1 MKYTSFFIAVIV
13 VAFSIASCNSK
24 KENASLEA
32 KKTQLAELQKKQD
45 ELTAQIIQLQQEIDA
60 LDENSNSQKT
70 GKLISTELIQTKTFR
85 HYIEMQGTA
94 TSKENVMILPEASG
108 VVKQILVSEGQ
119 AVSKGQILMVLDD
132 EMIVKQIE
140 EVKTQYD
147 LLKII
152 YEKQKSLWDQK
163 IGSEVQYLE
172 AKNRKES
179 TEKSLE
185 RLNTQL
191 EKTRVKS
198 PINGTIDEILVNTG
212 ELAGPSRQV
221 IRVVN
226 LDEVQV
232 HADASENYI
241 RSIKKGDSVQVS
253 FPAINIVKQATINAV
268 GQVINPV
275 SRTFGVDV
283 KLQNADKTLKA
294 NLMAILKVAD
304 YENEKALTVPTKWI
318 QQDQSEDFIYVAVTE
333 NGKQLAKKRV
343 IKKGKSYNG
352 ETEVLEGILNGDVL
366 ITEGSRDVTDS
377 EVVRTK

>member
-1 MKYTSFFIAVIV
+1 MKYFSLFIATTIL
-13 VAFSIASCNSK
+13 AFTIACNNNKDNGSLESK
-24 KENASLEA
+24 KV
-32 KKTQLAELQKKQD
+32 QLAELQKKQD
-45 ELTAQIIQLQQEIDA
+45 ELTTQIIQLQQEIDA
-60 LDENSNSQKT
+60 LDENTSSQKV
-70 GKLISTELIQTKTFR
+70 GKLISTLPVETKPFR
-85 HYIEMQGTA
+85 HFIEMQGSA
-94 TSKENVMILPEASG
+94 TSKENVLILPEANG
-108 VVKQILVSEGQ
+108 VVKQILVNEGQ
-119 AVSKGQILMVLDD
+119 PVTKGQILMVIDD

-185 RLNTQL
+185 RLNSQL

-198 PINGTIDEILVNTG
+198 PINGTVDEILVNTG

-253 FPAINIVKQATINAV
+253 FPAINIVKHATISAV

-283 KLQNADKTLKA
+283 RLLNTDKTLKA

-304 YENEKALTVPTKWI
+304 YENAKALTVPTKWI
-318 QQDQSEDFIYVAVTE
+318 QQDQNEDFVYVTATE
-333 NGKQLAKKRV
+333 NGKQVAQKRA

-352 ETEVLEGILNGDVL
+352 ETEILEGIKDGDIL
-366 ITEGSRDVTDS
+366 ITEGSRDVT
-377 EVVRTK
+377 EGEIVRTK

>member
-1 MKYTSFFIAVIV
+1 MKYFSLFIATTIL
-13 VAFSIASCNSK
+13 AFTIACNNNKDNGSLESK
-24 KENASLEA
+24 KV
-32 KKTQLAELQKKQD
+32 QLAELQKKQD
-45 ELTAQIIQLQQEIDA
+45 ELTTQIIQLQQEIDA
-60 LDENSNSQKT
+60 LDENTSSQKV
-70 GKLISTELIQTKTFR
+70 GKLISTLPIETKPFR
-85 HYIEMQGTA
+85 HFIEMQGSA
-94 TSKENVMILPEASG
+94 TSKENVLILPEANG
-108 VVKQILVSEGQ
+108 VVKQILVNEGQ
-119 AVSKGQILMVLDD
+119 PVTKGQILMVIDD

-185 RLNTQL
+185 RLNSQL

-198 PINGTIDEILVNTG
+198 PINGTVDEILVNTG

-253 FPAINIVKQATINAV
+253 FPAINIVKHATISAV

-283 KLQNADKTLKA
+283 RLLNTDKTLKA

-304 YENEKALTVPTKWI
+304 YENAKALTVPTKWI
-318 QQDQSEDFIYVAVTE
+318 QQDQNEDFVYVTATE
-333 NGKQLAKKRV
+333 NGKQVAQKRA

-352 ETEVLEGILNGDVL
+352 ETEIIEGIKDGDIL
-366 ITEGSRDVTDS
+366 ITEGSRDVT
-377 EVVRTK
+377 EGEIVRTK